1 MSAGKHQQAPHGA
14 ERASPQFLDLKS
26 YRHKRIIDAAKLL
39 PVIGAASLFFPL
51 PFLFM
56 DKSTGA
62 GGSEGGGATEVAL
75 FFFGG
80 WILLIVAALLLSRA
94 LKNFATGD

>member
-1 MSAGKHQQAPHGA
+1 VNRDEQQQGLGVT

-39 PVIGAASLFFPL
+39 PVIGAAGLFFPL

-56 DKSTGA
+56 DKSPSGA
-62 GGSEGGGATEVAL
+62 GGATEVAL

-80 WILLIVAALLLSRA
+80 WIVLIVAALLLSRA
-94 LKNFATGD
+94 LINSATGD